1 MSRNPY
7 SVFLDLM
14 PPKRL
19 LIATVTSI
27 DGDMARLVLPGGGVL
42 TARGVGERAVG
53 AEVYVRDGVIE
64 GDAPADMPLV
74 QFEI

>member
-19 LIATVTSI
+19 LIATVTGI
-27 DGDMARLVLPGGGVL
+27 DGDMARLVLPSGGAL
-42 TARGVGERAVG
+42 TARGVGKRAVG

>member
-19 LIATVTSI
+19 LIATVTGI
-27 DGDMARLVLPGGGVL
+27 DGDMARLVLPSGGVL

-74 QFEI
+74 QFAI

>member
-7 SVFLDLM
+7 SVFLDLL

-19 LIATVTSI
+19 VIATVTGI
-27 DGDMARLVLPGGGVL
+27 DGDVARLVLPGGGVL
-42 TARGVGERAVG
+42 TARGVGQRAVG

-64 GDAPADMPLV
+64 GDAPADMPPV

>member
-19 LIATVTSI
+19 LIATVTGI
-27 DGDMARLVLPGGGVL
+27 DGDVARLVLPGGGVL
-42 TARGVGERAVG
+42 TARGVGQRAIG

-74 QFEI
+74 QVEF

>member
-19 LIATVTSI
+19 LIATVTGI
-27 DGDMARLVLPGGGVL
+27 DGDVARLVLPGGGVL
-42 TARGVGERAVG
+42 TARGVGQRAIG

-64 GDAPADMPLV
+64 GDASADMPLV
-74 QFEI
+74 QVEI

>member
-7 SVFLDLM
+7 SVFLDLV

-19 LIATVTSI
+19 LIATVTGI
-27 DGDMARLVLPGGGVL
+27 DGDVARLVLPGGGVL
-42 TARGVGERAVG
+42 TARGVGQRAIG

-64 GDAPADMPLV
+64 GDASADMPLV
-74 QFEI
+74 QVEI

>member
-7 SVFLDLM
+7 SVFLDLL

-19 LIATVTSI
+19 VIATVTGI
-27 DGDMARLVLPGGGVL
+27 DGDVARLVLPGGGVL
-42 TARGVGERAVG
+42 TARGVGLRVVG

-64 GDAPADMPLV
+64 GDAPADMPLL